1 MLVQS
6 CCLHQNIAVQA
17 AHLNRQKLKRRNL
30 LKLDK
35 KQMAEYKAKKTVSY
49 LLRGANH

>member
-1 MLVQS
+1 VLVQS

-17 AHLNRQKLKRRNL
+17 AHLNRHKLKRRNL

-35 KQMAEYKAKKTVSY
+35 KQMDEYKAKTASWQRRV
-49 LLRGANH
+49 ANH